1 MLVHS
6 ARSTFSE
13 YPSPERPTA
22 VTELVCPAF
31 ASARFLATFQVT
43 FLQAPTAVTSAKYH
57 SVASVSHRTC
67 S

>member
-31 ASARFLATFQVT
+31 ASARFRATFQET
-43 FLQAPTAVTSAKYH
+43 FLLALIAVANAKYH
-57 SVASVSHRTC
+57 SVTGVSHRTC